1 MIARLVG
8 TVAHHD
14 ATRVVLDVRDVGYAV
29 VAAARDIASWVAAAG
44 PVVVWVHTDVREDA
58 ITLYGFSEDA
68 DRVAFE
74 KLRLVDGIGPKVALS
89 ALDTLGRAAL
99 AAAVERDDLT
109 ALCRVPGVG
118 KRLAQRMALELKG
131 KLAVDFAP
139 TEATAPV
146 AATAGMSVDDPL
158 FLGLASLGY
167 TRAEAQRAAAALLRE
182 GRDHEPLGERLR
194 AALAFLSGS
203 RTRGG
208 GADHG

>member
-8 TVAHHD
+8 TVVHHD
-14 ATRVVLDVRDVGYAV
+14 ATRIVLDVRDVGYAV
-29 VAAARDIASWVAAAG
+29 IAAARDIASWVAAAA

-74 KLRLVDGIGPKVALS
+74 RLRLVDGIGPKVALS
-89 ALDTLGRAAL
+89 ALDTLGRAGL
-99 AAAVERDDLT
+99 AAAVAVDDLT

-131 KLAVDFAP
+131 KLPADFATP
-139 TEATAPV
+139 DAAP
-146 AATAGMSVDDPL
+146 APASAPGAPADDPL

-167 TRAEAQRAAAALLRE
+167 TRAEAQRAAAALRRE
-182 GRDHEPLGERLR
+182 GRDAEPLGDRLR
-194 AALAFLSGS
+194 AALTLLSGG
-203 RTRGG
+203 RARGG